1 MKGDAFPSVLDAS
14 VIRSGDIIQLFS
26 NLVVPD
32 TIAHDSDSIVCQAFR
47 RFLLYIK
54 LVGATVTP
62 TLRYEVQFL
71 DPWAKQWNTYQ
82 QGVFAALYFND
93 PTNVVNINQCF
104 DGECMGREFRVRITG
119 IDCTAVHYFT
129 TSVRV
134 EFRN

>member
-32 TIAHDSDSIVCQAFR
+32 TIAHDSDSVVCQAFR

-54 LVGATVTP
+54 LVGATTTP
-62 TLRYEVQFL
+62 YLRYEVQFL
-71 DPWAKQWNTYQ
+71 DPWSHEWNTYF
-82 QGVFAALYFND
+82 QGLFAALYFHD
-93 PTNVVNINQCF
+93 PTNVVNIHECF
-104 DGECMGREFRVRITG
+104 QGQCMGREFRVRITG
-119 IDCTAVHYFT
+119 TDCTAVNYFT
-129 TSVRV
+129 TSVSV